1 MILLNLFD
9 LFMKFGESQVATKAK
24 LPQIIQPV
32 IRYVVNISWNTLL
45 NNLGSVR
52 SSLASPDS
60 ETMPNHLVLVAHNI
74 QNDLIRLDEM
84 KISKSRHIFPRTKKS
99 LFFSDQNFHTTC
111 LSLTRWS
118 TSVSYTPLAF
128 AEL

>member
-9 LFMKFGESQVATKAK
+9 LLMKFGESQVATKAK
-24 LPQIIQPV
+24 LPQIIQAV

-45 NNLGSVR
+45 NKFGSVC

-84 KISKSRHIFPRTKKS
+84 KISKSRHIFPRTKKAY
-99 LFFSDQNFHTTC
+99 FFPIRT
-111 LSLTRWS
+111 S
-118 TSVSYTPLAF
+118 TQRAYH
-128 AEL
+128 